1 MAGRI
6 KPLSLNCQVILS
18 MPGNFK
24 QSIRNRMPNFVRKSL
39 GNRIMATIIVSITL
53 VMSVEIL
60 LDLYFGKKDALQ
72 LMETLSM
79 DLAAST
85 YSGIRYPMSVGDSGA
100 VDQVLTDIREKMEG
114 IEVFICDTNQL
125 ITWSTHRDKVYTNIA
140 DTINNPGPLEAL
152 SVLFASGKAPKE
164 SFETMSDGKRHIII
178 IEPILNEKVCFH
190 CHGSSRKVIGGMI
203 VKTNVERA
211 LLTVTAA
218 KNRTIFTTILAL
230 LAIIVISYA
239 MIEKFIS
246 RRVQRLAGGV
256 KKVAAGDLDFE
267 IQARSSDEIGDLAR
281 SFNIMT
287 HELKEARDEITNW
300 TLTLEDL
307 VEERT
312 AQLKRAQE
320 NAIQA
325 EKMASMGRLAAIVA
339 HEINNPLA
347 GIRTYAKLMLKRGA
361 ELFPGD
367 AVKYIQYIE
376 TIESES
382 ARCGEIVRGLLQFA
396 RPTKPKISQHDINTL
411 VEETLRLVQHQIDLL
426 NIEIKLELA
435 PESPQ
440 ISCDD
445 QKIKQALVALLLNA
459 CDAVQSDT
467 GFIAISTYLMEEKK
481 RVGIA
486 ISDNGIGMDE
496 ETRSHMFEPFF
507 TTKTVSPE
515 KESSLNSGLGVSVVY
530 EIVKSHQGSIEVES
544 ELGKGTTITICLPQE
559 PPAHSEQA

>member
-1 MAGRI
+1 MTENTKDFFA
-6 KPLSLNCQVILS
+6 
-18 MPGNFK
+18 
-24 QSIRNRMPNFVRKSL
+24 NRLPNFIRKRL
-39 GNRIMATIIVSITL
+39 GHRIMATIIVSITL
-53 VMSVEIL
+53 VMGFEII
-60 LDLYFGKKDALQ
+60 LDLYFGKKDAIE
-72 LMETLSM
+72 LMETLSL

-85 YSGIRYPMSVGDSGA
+85 YSGIKYPMSVGDSSA
-100 VDQVLTDIREKMEG
+100 VEQVLTDIREKMEG
-114 IEVFICDTNQL
+114 VEVFICDTNQL
-125 ITWSTHRDKVYTNIA
+125 ITWSTHRDKIYKNITH
-140 DTINNPGPLEAL
+140 TIDNEEFLTAL
-152 SVLFASGKAPKE
+152 SVLLQSGKAPQE
-164 SFETMSDGKRHIII
+164 SFETDIGGKRHIII
-178 IEPILNEKVCFH
+178 IEPILNEEVCYH
-190 CHGSSRKVIGGMI
+190 CHGSSKQIIGGMI

-211 LLTVTAA
+211 LRTVSAA
-218 KNRTIFTTILAL
+218 KNRTILITLLAL

-435 PESPQ
+435 PESLQ

-486 ISDNGIGMDE
+486 ISDNGIGMDA

>member
-1 MAGRI
+1 
-6 KPLSLNCQVILS
+6 
-18 MPGNFK
+18 MPSNFK
-24 QSIRNRMPNFVRKSL
+24 IFSKSRVPNFVRKSL

-53 VMSVEIL
+53 VMGVEIF
-60 LDLYFGKKDALQ
+60 LDLYFGKKDTLQ

-85 YSGIRYPMSVGDSGA
+85 YSGIKYPMSVGDSGA

-140 DTINNPGPLEAL
+140 DTINHPEPLEAL
-152 SVLFASGKAPKE
+152 TVLLASGEAPKE
-164 SFETMSDGKRHIII
+164 SFETVSDGKRHIII

-190 CHGSSRKVIGGMI
+190 CHGSSRKVIGSMI

-230 LAIIVISYA
+230 LAIIAISYA
-239 MIEKFIS
+239 MIDKFIS
-246 RRVQRLAGGV
+246 RRVQRLADGV
-256 KKVAAGDLDFE
+256 KKVAGGDLDFE
-267 IQARSSDEIGDLAR
+267 IQARSADEIGDLAR
-281 SFNIMT
+281 SFNTMT
-287 HELKEARDEITNW
+287 HELKEAQDEITNW

-312 AQLKRAQE
+312 AQLKQAQDS
-320 NAIQA
+320 AIQT

-367 AVKYIQYIE
+367 AAKYIQYIE

-396 RPTKPKISQHDINTL
+396 RPTKPKIGKHDINTL
-411 VEETLRLVQHQIDLL
+411 VQETLRLVQHQVDLL
-426 NIEIKLELA
+426 NIEVKLELA
-435 PESPQ
+435 PESPE

-459 CDAVQSDT
+459 CDAVQSDS
-467 GFIAISTYLMEEKK
+467 GCIVISTRLLAKNNKLEL
-481 RVGIA
+481 A
-486 ISDNGIGMDE
+486 IQDNGIGMDE
-496 ETRSHMFEPFF
+496 ETKSHMFEPFF

-515 KESSLNSGLGVSVVY
+515 KETSLNSGLGVSVVY
-530 EIVKSHQGSIEVES
+530 EIVKSHHGAITVES
-544 ELGKGTTITICLPQE
+544 ELGKGTTITLSLPQD
-559 PPAHSEQA
+559 PATPSEQG

>member
-1 MAGRI
+1 MTGKTKKMI
-6 KPLSLNCQVILS
+6 K
-18 MPGNFK
+18 
-24 QSIRNRMPNFVRKSL
+24 NRLADLVRKRM
-39 GNRIMATIIVSITL
+39 GHRIMATIIASITV
-53 VMSVEIL
+53 VMGVEIV
-60 LDLYFGKKDALQ
+60 LDLYFGKKDTLQ

-85 YSGIRYPMSVGDSGA
+85 YSGIKYPMSVGDSAA
-100 VDQVLTDIREKMEG
+100 VEQVLTDIREKMED

-125 ITWSTHRDKVYTNIA
+125 ITWSTHRDRIYTDIK
-140 DTINNPGPLEAL
+140 DTITAAAPLTAL
-152 SVLFASGKAPKE
+152 GDLLQSGEAPKE
-164 SFETMSDGKRHIII
+164 SFETEIDGKRHIIV
-178 IEPILNEKVCFH
+178 IEPILNERLCYH

-211 LLTVTAA
+211 LMMVTAA
-218 KNRTIFTTILAL
+218 RNRTIFTTILAL

-239 MIEKFIS
+239 LIEKFIS
-246 RRVQRLAGGV
+246 RRVQRLADGV
-256 KKVAAGDLDFE
+256 KKVAAGNLDIE

-281 SFNIMT
+281 SFNVMT

-300 TLTLEDL
+300 TITLEDL

-312 AQLKRAQE
+312 DQLKRAQE

-367 AVKYIQYIE
+367 AAKYIQYIE

-396 RPTKPKISQHDINTL
+396 RPTKPKIGRHDINTL
-411 VEETLRLVQHQIDLL
+411 VQETLRLVQHQIDLL
-426 NIEIKLELA
+426 NIEVKLELD
-435 PESPQ
+435 PESPEAN
-440 ISCDD
+440 CDD

-459 CDAVQSDT
+459 CDAVQNDT
-467 GFIAISTYLMEEKK
+467 GFIAVSTHILPEKK
-481 RVGIA
+481 KVGIV
-486 ISDNGIGMDE
+486 IQDNGIGMDD

-515 KESSLNSGLGVSVVY
+515 KEASLNSGLGVSVVY
-530 EIVKSHQGSIEVES
+530 EIVKSHHGTIEVES
-544 ELGKGTTITICLPQE
+544 ELGKGTIITICLPQE
-559 PPAHSEQA
+559 PPAPGAQP

>member
-1 MAGRI
+1 
-6 KPLSLNCQVILS
+6 
-18 MPGNFK
+18 
-24 QSIRNRMPNFVRKSL
+24 
-39 GNRIMATIIVSITL
+39 MATIIVSITL
-53 VMSVEIL
+53 VMSFEII
-60 LDLYFGKKDALQ
+60 LDLYFGKKDAIK
-72 LMETLSM
+72 LMETLSL

-85 YSGIRYPMSVGDSGA
+85 YSGIKYPMSVGDSSA
-100 VDQVLTDIREKMEG
+100 VEQVLTDIREKMEG

-125 ITWSTHRDKVYTNIA
+125 ITWSTHRDKIYTNITN
-140 DTINNPGPLEAL
+140 TINNAEPMAAL
-152 SVLFASGKAPKE
+152 ALLLQSGEAPKE
-164 SFETMSDGKRHIII
+164 SFEAEIDGKRHIII
-178 IEPILNEKVCFH
+178 IEPILNEEACFH
-190 CHGSSRKVIGGMI
+190 CHGSSRKIIGGMI

-211 LLTVTAA
+211 LRTVTAA
-218 KNRTIFTTILAL
+218 KNRTILTTILAL

-347 GIRTYAKLMLKRGA
+347 GIRTYAKLMLKRSRY
-361 ELFPGD
+361 LFTGD
-367 AVKYIQYIE
+367 AVKYTQYLE

-396 RPTKPKISQHDINTL
+396 RPTKPKIGQHDINTL

-435 PESPQ
+435 SESPQ

-467 GFIAISTYLMEEKK
+467 GFIDISTYLMEEKK

-559 PPAHSEQA
+559 PPAHREQA

>member
-1 MAGRI
+1 MTEHTKDFFA
-6 KPLSLNCQVILS
+6 
-18 MPGNFK
+18 
-24 QSIRNRMPNFVRKSL
+24 NRLPNFIRKRL
-39 GNRIMATIIVSITL
+39 GHRIMATIIVSITL
-53 VMSVEIL
+53 VMGVEII
-60 LDLYFGKKDALQ
+60 LDLYFGKKDAIE
-72 LMETLSM
+72 LMETLSL

-85 YSGIRYPMSVGDSGA
+85 YSGIKYPMSVGDSSA
-100 VDQVLTDIREKMEG
+100 VEQVLTDIREKMEG
-114 IEVFICDTNQL
+114 VEVFICDTNQL
-125 ITWSTHRDKVYTNIA
+125 ITWSTHRDKIYKNITH
-140 DTINNPGPLEAL
+140 TIDNEEFLTAL
-152 SVLFASGKAPKE
+152 NVLLQSGKAPQE
-164 SFETMSDGKRHIII
+164 SFETDIGGKRHIII
-178 IEPILNEKVCFH
+178 IEPILNEEVCYH
-190 CHGSSRKVIGGMI
+190 CHGSSKQIIGGMI

-211 LLTVTAA
+211 LRTVSAA
-218 KNRTIFTTILAL
+218 KNRTILITLLAL

-396 RPTKPKISQHDINTL
+396 RPTKPKIGQHDINTL

-435 PESPQ
+435 SESPQ

-467 GFIAISTYLMEEKK
+467 GFIDISTYLMEEKK

-559 PPAHSEQA
+559 PPAHREQA

>member
-1 MAGRI
+1 
-6 KPLSLNCQVILS
+6 

-164 SFETMSDGKRHIII
+164 SFETVSDGKRHIII

-246 RRVQRLAGGV
+246 RRVQRLAVGV
-256 KKVAAGDLDFE
+256 KKVAGGDLDFE
-267 IQARSSDEIGDLAR
+267 IQARSADEIGDLAR
-281 SFNIMT
+281 SFNTMT
-287 HELKEARDEITNW
+287 HELKEAQDEITNW

-320 NAIQA
+320 NAVQA

-347 GIRTYAKLMLKRGA
+347 GIRTYAKLMLKRSG

-367 AVKYIQYIE
+367 YAKYIQYIE

-382 ARCGEIVRGLLQFA
+382 ARCGDIVRGLLQFA
-396 RPTKPKISQHDINTL
+396 RPTKPKISSHDINSL
-411 VEETLRLVQHQIDLL
+411 VQETLRLVQHQVDLL
-426 NIEIKLELA
+426 NIEVKLDLA
-435 PESPQ
+435 PQSPQ
-440 ISCDD
+440 VNCDD

-467 GFIAISTYLMEEKK
+467 GSIVISTQLLEKEEKVK
-481 RVGIA
+481 IA
-486 ISDNGIGMDE
+486 VEDNGIGMDE

-515 KESSLNSGLGVSVVY
+515 KETSLNSGLGVSVVY
-530 EIVKSHQGSIEVES
+530 EIVKSHNGTIEVES
-544 ELGKGTTITICLPQE
+544 ELGKGTIITFWLPQDHAAPDE
-559 PPAHSEQA
+559 DG

>member
-1 MAGRI
+1 
-6 KPLSLNCQVILS
+6 
-18 MPGNFK
+18 
-24 QSIRNRMPNFVRKSL
+24 
-39 GNRIMATIIVSITL
+39 
-53 VMSVEIL
+53 
-60 LDLYFGKKDALQ
+60 
-72 LMETLSM
+72 
-79 DLAAST
+79 
-85 YSGIRYPMSVGDSGA
+85 
-100 VDQVLTDIREKMEG
+100 
-114 IEVFICDTNQL
+114 
-125 ITWSTHRDKVYTNIA
+125 
-140 DTINNPGPLEAL
+140 
-152 SVLFASGKAPKE
+152 
-164 SFETMSDGKRHIII
+164 
-178 IEPILNEKVCFH
+178 
-190 CHGSSRKVIGGMI
+190 MI

-211 LLTVTAA
+211 LRTVTAA
-218 KNRTIFTTILAL
+218 KNRTILTTILAL

-246 RRVQRLAGGV
+246 RRVQRFAGGV

-267 IQARSSDEIGDLAR
+267 IQARSTDEIGDLAR

-312 AQLKRAQE
+312 VQLKRAQE

-347 GIRTYAKLMLKRGA
+347 GIRTYAKLMLKRKS

-396 RPTKPKISQHDINTL
+396 RPTKPKIGQHDINTL

-435 PESPQ
+435 SESPQ

-544 ELGKGTTITICLPQE
+544 QLGKGTTITICLPQE

>member
-1 MAGRI
+1 MPSTTKKFI
-6 KPLSLNCQVILS
+6 KDKLPD
-18 MPGNFK
+18 
-24 QSIRNRMPNFVRKSL
+24 FVRKSL
-39 GNRIMATIIVSITL
+39 GHRIMATIILSITL
-53 VMSVEIL
+53 VMGVEIVT
-60 LDLYFGKKDALQ
+60 DVYFGKKDTIQ

-85 YSGIRYPMSVGDSGA
+85 YSGIKYPMSVGDSAA
-100 VDQVLTDIREKMEG
+100 VEQVLTDIREKMEG
-114 IEVFICDTNQL
+114 IEVFICDNNQL
-125 ITWSTHRDKVYTNIA
+125 ITWSTHRDKVYTNITN
-140 DTINNPGPLEAL
+140 TITNTASLTAL
-152 SVLFASGKAPKE
+152 SVLLDSGEAPKE
-164 SFETMSDGKRHIII
+164 SFETEIDGKRHIII
-178 IEPILNEKVCFH
+178 IEPILNEEVCFH

-203 VKTNVERA
+203 VKTDVERA
-211 LLTVTAA
+211 LMTVTAA

-230 LAIIVISYA
+230 LAIITISYA
-239 MIEKFIS
+239 LIEKFIS
-246 RRVQRLAGGV
+246 RRVQRLAEGV
-256 KKVAAGDLDFE
+256 KKVAAGNLDIE

-281 SFNIMT
+281 SFNTMT

-312 AQLKRAQE
+312 DQLKRAQE

-347 GIRTYAKLMLKRGA
+347 GIRTYAKLMLKRSG

-367 AVKYIQYIE
+367 AAKYIQYIE

-411 VEETLRLVQHQIDLL
+411 VQETLRLVQHQVDLL
-426 NIEIKLELA
+426 NIEVKLDLA
-435 PESPQ
+435 SESPEV
-440 ISCDD
+440 SCDD

-467 GFIAISTYLMEEKK
+467 GFIAISTYIMAKK
-481 RVGIA
+481 KKVGIA
-486 ISDNGIGMDE
+486 ITDNGIGMDE

-515 KESSLNSGLGVSVVY
+515 KEASLNSGLGVSVVY
-530 EIVKSHQGSIEVES
+530 EIVKSHNGAIEVES

-559 PPAHSEQA
+559 PGASSEQG

>member
-1 MAGRI
+1 MTENTKDFFA
-6 KPLSLNCQVILS
+6 
-18 MPGNFK
+18 
-24 QSIRNRMPNFVRKSL
+24 NRLPNFIRKRL
-39 GNRIMATIIVSITL
+39 GHRIMATIIVSITL
-53 VMSVEIL
+53 VMGFEII
-60 LDLYFGKKDALQ
+60 LDLYFGKKDAIE
-72 LMETLSM
+72 LMETLSL

-85 YSGIRYPMSVGDSGA
+85 YSGIKYPMSVGDSSA
-100 VDQVLTDIREKMEG
+100 VEQVLTDIREKMEG
-114 IEVFICDTNQL
+114 VEVFICDTNQL
-125 ITWSTHRDKVYTNIA
+125 ITWSTHRDKIYKNITH
-140 DTINNPGPLEAL
+140 TIDNEEFLTAL
-152 SVLFASGKAPKE
+152 SVLLQSGKAPQE
-164 SFETMSDGKRHIII
+164 SFETDVGGKRHIII
-178 IEPILNEKVCFH
+178 IEPILNEEVCYH
-190 CHGSSRKVIGGMI
+190 CHGSSKQIIGGMI

-211 LLTVTAA
+211 LRTVSAA
-218 KNRTIFTTILAL
+218 KNRTILITLLAL

-435 PESPQ
+435 QESLQ

-486 ISDNGIGMDE
+486 ISDNGIGMDA

>member
-1 MAGRI
+1 MTG
-6 KPLSLNCQVILS
+6 KTK
-18 MPGNFK
+18 NF
-24 QSIRNRMPNFVRKSL
+24 IRNRLTDFVRKSL

-60 LDLYFGKKDALQ
+60 LDLYFGKKDTIQ

-85 YSGIRYPMSVGDSGA
+85 YSGIKYPMSVGDSAA
-100 VDQVLTDIREKMEG
+100 VEKVLTDIREKMEG
-114 IEVFICDTNQL
+114 IEVFICDSNQL
-125 ITWSTHRDKVYTNIA
+125 ITWSTHRDKIYTNITN
-140 DTINNPGPLEAL
+140 TITDNEPIKAL
-152 SVLFASGKAPKE
+152 RLLLQSGEAPKE
-164 SFETMSDGKRHIII
+164 SFEAEIDGKRHIII
-178 IEPILNEKVCFH
+178 IEPILNEKDCFH
-190 CHGSSRKVIGGMI
+190 CHGSSRKIIGGMI
-203 VKTNVERA
+203 VKTDVERA

-218 KNRTIFTTILAL
+218 KNRTVITTILAL

-246 RRVQRLAGGV
+246 RRVQRLADGV

-267 IQARSSDEIGDLAR
+267 IQARSADEIGELAR
-281 SFNIMT
+281 SFNTMT
-287 HELKEARDEITNW
+287 SELKEARDEITNW

-312 AQLKRAQE
+312 NQLKRAQE

-347 GIRTYAKLMLKRGA
+347 GIRTYAKLMLKRSN
-361 ELFPGD
+361 ELFTGD
-367 AVKYIQYIE
+367 AAKYAQYLE

-382 ARCGEIVRGLLQFA
+382 ARCGDIVRGLLQFA
-396 RPTKPKISQHDINTL
+396 RPTKPKISQHDLNTL
-411 VEETLRLVQHQIDLL
+411 VQETLRLVQHQIDLL
-426 NIEIKLELA
+426 NIEVKLDLDS
-435 PESPQ
+435 ESPQ
-440 ISCDD
+440 ANCDD
-445 QKIKQALVALLLNA
+445 QKIKQALVALLLNS

-467 GFIAISTYLMEEKK
+467 GFIAISTHILEEKNK
-481 RVGIA
+481 VGIV
-486 ISDNGIGMDE
+486 IQDNGIGMDE

-507 TTKTVSPE
+507 TTKTVSPD
-515 KESSLNSGLGVSVVY
+515 KEFSLNTGLGVSVVY
-530 EIVKSHQGSIEVES
+530 EIIKSHNGDIDVES

-559 PPAHSEQA
+559 PSTHSVQI

>member
-1 MAGRI
+1 MAGPI
-6 KPLSLNCQVILS
+6 KPLNCNCRGYTE
-18 MPGNFK
+18 MPESK
-24 QSIRNRMPNFVRKSL
+24 KHLIKSWLPDFVRKSL

-53 VMSVEIL
+53 AMGVEIA
-60 LDLYFGKKDALQ
+60 LDLYFGKKDTIQ
-72 LMETLSM
+72 IMETLSM

-85 YSGIRYPMSVGDSGA
+85 YSGIKYPMSVGDSAA
-100 VDQVLTDIREKMEG
+100 VAQVLTDIREKMEG

-140 DTINNPGPLEAL
+140 NTITHAEPLAAL
-152 SVLFASGKAPKE
+152 STLLESGMAPKE
-164 SFETMSDGKRHIII
+164 SFETESDGKRHIII
-178 IEPILNEKVCFH
+178 IAPILNEDVCFH
-190 CHGSSRKVIGGMI
+190 CHGSSRKVIGSMI
-203 VKTNVERA
+203 VKTNVDRA
-211 LLTVTAA
+211 LMTVTAA
-218 KNRTIFTTILAL
+218 KNRTIFITLLTL
-230 LAIIVISYA
+230 LAIIGISYA
-239 MIEKFIS
+239 MIKKFIS
-246 RRVQRLAGGV
+246 RRVQRLAEGV

-267 IQARSSDEIGDLAR
+267 IQTHSSDEIGALAR
-281 SFNIMT
+281 SFNTMT
-287 HELKEARDEITNW
+287 HELKEAQDEITNW

-347 GIRTYAKLMLKRGA
+347 GIRTYAKLMLKRGN

-367 AVKYIQYIE
+367 ATKYIQYLE

-396 RPTKPKISQHDINTL
+396 RPTRPKISQHDINTL
-411 VEETLRLVQHQIDLL
+411 VQETLRLVQHQVDLL
-426 NIEIKLELA
+426 NIGVKLDLA
-435 PESPQ
+435 PDSPQ
-440 ISCDD
+440 ASCDD

-459 CDAVQSDT
+459 CDAVQSDSGCIIIRT
-467 GFIAISTYLMEEKK
+467 RLSAREKK
-481 RVGIA
+481 VE
-486 ISDNGIGMDE
+486 ISIQDNGIGMDE

-515 KESSLNSGLGVSVVY
+515 KETSLNSGLGVSVVY
-530 EIVKSHQGSIEVES
+530 EIVKSHNGTIDVES
-544 ELGKGTTITICLPQE
+544 ELGKGTTITFFLPQE
-559 PPAHSEQA
+559 HATPSEQG

>member
-1 MAGRI
+1 MTG
-6 KPLSLNCQVILS
+6 KTK
-18 MPGNFK
+18 NF
-24 QSIRNRMPNFVRKSL
+24 IRNRLTDFVRKSL

-60 LDLYFGKKDALQ
+60 LDLYFGKKDTIQ

-85 YSGIRYPMSVGDSGA
+85 YSGIKYPMSVGDSAA
-100 VDQVLTDIREKMEG
+100 VEKVLTDIREKMEG
-114 IEVFICDTNQL
+114 IEVFICDSNQL
-125 ITWSTHRDKVYTNIA
+125 ITWSTHRDKIYTNITN
-140 DTINNPGPLEAL
+140 TITDNEPIKAL
-152 SVLFASGKAPKE
+152 RLLLQSGEAPKE
-164 SFETMSDGKRHIII
+164 SFEAEIDGKRHIII
-178 IEPILNEKVCFH
+178 IEPILNEKDCFH
-190 CHGSSRKVIGGMI
+190 CHGSSRKIIGGMI
-203 VKTNVERA
+203 VKTDVERA

-218 KNRTIFTTILAL
+218 KNRTVITTILAL

-246 RRVQRLAGGV
+246 RRVQRLADGV

-267 IQARSSDEIGDLAR
+267 IQARSADEIGELAR
-281 SFNIMT
+281 SFNTMT
-287 HELKEARDEITNW
+287 SELKEARDEITNW

-312 AQLKRAQE
+312 NQLKRAQE

-347 GIRTYAKLMLKRGA
+347 GIRTYAKLMLKRSN
-361 ELFPGD
+361 ELFTGD
-367 AVKYIQYIE
+367 AAKYAQYLE

-382 ARCGEIVRGLLQFA
+382 ARCGDIVRGLLQFS
-396 RPTKPKISQHDINTL
+396 RPTKPKISQHDLNTL
-411 VEETLRLVQHQIDLL
+411 VQETLRLVQHQIDLL
-426 NIEIKLELA
+426 NIEVKLDLDS
-435 PESPQ
+435 ESPQ
-440 ISCDD
+440 ANCDD
-445 QKIKQALVALLLNA
+445 QKIKQALVALLLNS

-467 GFIAISTYLMEEKK
+467 GFIAISTHILEEKNK
-481 RVGIA
+481 VGIV
-486 ISDNGIGMDE
+486 IQDNGIGMDE

-507 TTKTVSPE
+507 TTKTVSPD
-515 KESSLNSGLGVSVVY
+515 KEFSLNTGLGVSVVY
-530 EIVKSHQGSIEVES
+530 EIIKSHNGDIDVES

-559 PPAHSEQA
+559 PSTHSVQI

>member
-1 MAGRI
+1 MTDSI
-6 KPLSLNCQVILS
+6 KYFIKNRLPD
-18 MPGNFK
+18 F
-24 QSIRNRMPNFVRKSL
+24 IRKKL
-39 GNRIMATIIVSITL
+39 GHRIMATIIVSITL
-53 VMSVEIL
+53 VMSFEII
-60 LDLYFGKKDALQ
+60 LDLYFGKKDAIK
-72 LMETLSM
+72 LMETLSL

-85 YSGIRYPMSVGDSGA
+85 YSGIKYPMSVGDSSA
-100 VDQVLTDIREKMEG
+100 VEQVLTDIREKMEG

-125 ITWSTHRDKVYTNIA
+125 ITWSTHRDKIYTNITN
-140 DTINNPGPLEAL
+140 TINNAEPMAAL
-152 SVLFASGKAPKE
+152 ALLLQSGEAPKE
-164 SFETMSDGKRHIII
+164 SFEAEIDGKRHIII
-178 IEPILNEKVCFH
+178 IEPILNEEACFH
-190 CHGSSRKVIGGMI
+190 CHGSSRKIIGGMI

-211 LLTVTAA
+211 LRTVTAA
-218 KNRTIFTTILAL
+218 KNRTILTTILAL

-246 RRVQRLAGGV
+246 RRVQKFAGGV

-267 IQARSSDEIGDLAR
+267 IQARSTDEIGDLAR

-312 AQLKRAQE
+312 VQLKRAQE

-347 GIRTYAKLMLKRGA
+347 GIRTYAKLMLKRKS

-396 RPTKPKISQHDINTL
+396 RPTKPKIGQHDINTL

-435 PESPQ
+435 SESPQ

>member
-1 MAGRI
+1 MTEHTKDFFA
-6 KPLSLNCQVILS
+6 
-18 MPGNFK
+18 
-24 QSIRNRMPNFVRKSL
+24 NRLPNFIRKKL
-39 GNRIMATIIVSITL
+39 GHRIMATIIVSITL
-53 VMSVEIL
+53 VMSFEII
-60 LDLYFGKKDALQ
+60 LDLYFGKKDAIE
-72 LMETLSM
+72 LMETLSL

-85 YSGIRYPMSVGDSGA
+85 YSGIKYPMSVGDSSA
-100 VDQVLTDIREKMEG
+100 VEQVLTDIREKMEG
-114 IEVFICDTNQL
+114 VEVFICDTNQL
-125 ITWSTHRDKVYTNIA
+125 ITWSTHRDKIYKNITH
-140 DTINNPGPLEAL
+140 TIDNEEFLTAL
-152 SVLFASGKAPKE
+152 NVLLQSGKAPQE
-164 SFETMSDGKRHIII
+164 SFETDIGGKRHIII
-178 IEPILNEKVCFH
+178 IEPILNEEVCYH
-190 CHGSSRKVIGGMI
+190 CHGSSKQIIGGMI

-211 LLTVTAA
+211 LRTVSAA
-218 KNRTIFTTILAL
+218 KNRTILITLLAL

-347 GIRTYAKLMLKRGA
+347 GIRTYAKLILKRSA

-559 PPAHSEQA
+559 PPEHSEQA